1 LKNNLYALYIY
12 KMSDED
18 TTTTAAKPE
27 EYTGNNVLGGAKRK
41 NGHKSMCGCHICEN
55 IKNKAKR
62 GGYKKEA
69 RSKIAGASKKK
80 NGHSD
85 TCTCPICKNMKNAKK
100 NKRGGY
106 NNDNPPD
113 GSDSDGD
120 TDDEDSDSDGD
131 TDAEIDDVNAQENQQ
146 SAPINRGG
154 RKSRKSR
161 KGNGHKPGCM
171 CPICKNMRKKSRR
184 GGMDSADMAEKEA
197 RRTIGGRKTRK
208 VKRKTTRRPKKRTHK
223 RR

>member
-1 LKNNLYALYIY
+1 
-12 KMSDED
+12 MGQDD
-18 TTTTAAKPE
+18 TIMPE
-27 EYTGNNVLGGAKRK
+27 EEATYITYNNVLGGAKRK

-113 GSDSDGD
+113 DSDSDSDGD
-120 TDDEDSDSDGD
+120 TDDEDSDSDN
-131 TDAEIDDVNAQENQQ
+131 AEIDVDNAQKNLQ

-184 GGMDSADMAEKEA
+184 GGMDSADMAEEEA